1 LARWHRVSAGHQ
13 YAEVDDTV
21 VLTAW
26 ERLAD
31 FDSFVSQ
38 LSEWLAEQR
47 A

>member
-1 LARWHRVSAGHQ
+1 
-13 YAEVDDTV
+13 

-38 LSEWLAEQR
+38 LSEWLAAQR
-47 A
+47 D